1 MPPQPSAR
9 HRACAQPAVPGLR
22 ARSVRMSSRAPLLAP
37 LVAPLVACLA
47 AGVCLAACSQ
57 MPAFEE
63 EDLGASAVEIAAGE
77 RLAQEQCATCHAV
90 DRATQSPLRNAP
102 PFAYLGRNYPVSSLA
117 EALAEGMITGH
128 DSMPEWRLEPDE
140 IRGLLGY
147 IQSVQLP

>member
-9 HRACAQPAVPGLR
+9 HRACAQPAVSGR
-22 ARSVRMSSRAPLLAP
+22 RAPLRATTSGVL
-37 LVAPLVACLA
+37 LLACLA
-47 AGVCLAACSQ
+47 AGACLAACSQ

-63 EDLGASAVEIAAGE
+63 EDLGASAAEIAAGE

-90 DRATQSPLRNAP
+90 DRGTQSPLRNAP

-128 DSMPEWRLEPDE
+128 DSMPEWRLEPAE

-147 IQSVQLP
+147 IQSVQIP

>member
-22 ARSVRMSSRAPLLAP
+22 ARSVRMTSRAPLLA
-37 LVAPLVACLA
+37 CLLA
-47 AGVCLAACSQ
+47 CLAACSQ